1 MAKRYTQEQKDFL
14 LKTIPLH
21 PHSETA
27 ALFSKAFNT
36 EMTAAQVHAY
46 ASNHK
51 LHNCEKRTPELEQ
64 FIKANGKGR
73 NDAELTALVNKQFN
87 KTYTTAQITRMR
99 YQLGAVS
106 GLKPRPPNSGQFK
119 KGQAP
124 PNKGKK
130 QTDYMAPE
138 SIERC
143 RVTQFKPGHAPTNHR
158 EVGSTRVNVDGYIEI
173 KVAEPRTWR
182 LLHRVVWEKANG
194 PIEPGMIVIFL
205 DGNPLNCE
213 LDNLALVSKSVNARL
228 NQNHLRYKDSE
239 LTKTAINIGKV
250 IACTHKKKRRRD

>member
-46 ASNHK
+46 
-51 LHNCEKRTPELEQ
+51 
-64 FIKANGKGR
+64 GKGR